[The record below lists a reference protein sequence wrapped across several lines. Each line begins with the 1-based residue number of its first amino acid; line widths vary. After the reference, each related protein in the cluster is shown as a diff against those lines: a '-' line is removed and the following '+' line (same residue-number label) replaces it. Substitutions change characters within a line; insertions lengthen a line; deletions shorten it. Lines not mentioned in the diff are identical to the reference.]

1 MPLFV
6 YILKSL
12 KDESYY
18 VGSTNDMDDRLIRHN
33 EGRVKYT
40 KPKRPWK
47 LVYYEEHPNRSS
59 AAKRET
65 EIKAHKRRGFIED
78 LIKSSKI

>member
-1 MPLFV
+1 MPYHL

-12 KDESYY
+12 KDGSYY
-18 VGSTNDMDDRLIRHN
+18 VGSTNDLEDRFKRHN
-33 EGRVKYT
+33 EGRVAYT

-47 LVYYEEHPNRSS
+47 LVYSEEHPNRSS

-65 EIKAHKRRGFIED
+65 EIKAHKRRGFIEA
-78 LIKSSKI
+78 LIQKS